1 MLELISRFFGKDTL
15 SSKEIA
21 RERLRLVLVHDR
33 AAVSPEIINALKV
46 DLIAVIQNYMD
57 IDVDSLVVDIE
68 DEDNTVAL
76 VANIPIRGLKRVV
89 NS

>member
-1 MLELISRFFGKDTL
+1 MLELINRFFAKDH

-33 AAVSPEIINALKV
+33 AGISPEIVNALKI
-46 DLIAVIQNYMD
+46 DLIEVIQKYMD

-68 DEDNTVAL
+68 DDESTVAL
-76 VANIPIRGLKRVV
+76 VANIPIRGLKRVA

>member
-1 MLELISRFFGKDTL
+1 MLELINRFFAKDH

-33 AAVSPEIINALKV
+33 AAISPEIVNALKT
-46 DLIAVIQNYMD
+46 DLIEVLQKYMD

-68 DEDNTVAL
+68 DDESTVAL

>member
-1 MLELISRFFGKDTL
+1 MLELISRFFGKDH

-33 AAVSPEIINALKV
+33 AGISPEIVNALKI
-46 DLIAVIQNYMD
+46 DLIEVIQKYMD

-68 DEDNTVAL
+68 DDESTVAL
-76 VANIPIRGLKRVV
+76 VANIPIRGLKRVA